1 MSDLHWTGA
10 ALLLAIALMG
20 DRASRAP
27 RDPRTP
33 APVPVYLVPRRST
46 VAPEGRRVS

>member
-1 MSDLHWTGA
+1 MNDLHWTGA

-33 APVPVYLVPRRST
+33 APVPVYLDAHRST
-46 VAPEGRRVS
+46 VSPTGRKVS